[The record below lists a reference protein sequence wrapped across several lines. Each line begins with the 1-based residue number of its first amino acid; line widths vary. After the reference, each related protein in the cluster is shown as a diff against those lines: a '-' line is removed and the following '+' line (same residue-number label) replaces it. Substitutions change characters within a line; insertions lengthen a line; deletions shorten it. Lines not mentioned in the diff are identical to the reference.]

1 MADRRLLQSTA
12 VALVVVELGVLW
24 APTPIRVA
32 AGLTLGL
39 FLPGFVAA
47 RLLGRPSMTGVERLL
62 LVPGMSVA
70 TAILTGL
77 CLTAAHIHMTTDS
90 WAIALGSVTAVGVAI
105 LARLERGKH
114 GEKELRPDLLL
125 PSLSVAPSRPE
136 VSLSGLD
143 LNEIQRRVD
152 ESRRRSDRRR
162 GKSDKP
168 RRPYAFAASLGLIL
182 VLAVAGA
189 VAISASTEHYHGR
202 GFTELWALHGGSSR
216 STVRLGVIS
225 HEPHEVSYR
234 IRVLVD
240 GHTLRNEDVAL
251 RPGQT
256 WQSIQPIIRGR
267 RVDIMLQT
275 SPSGPVYRRVR
286 LSLG

>member
-24 APTPIRVA
+24 APAPIRVA

-47 RLLGRPSMTGVERLL
+47 RLVGRPSITGVERLL

-77 CLTAAHIHMTTDS
+77 SLAAAHIHMTTDS

-105 LARLERGKH
+105 LAILDRAKH
-114 GEKELRPDLLL
+114 GEGELRPDFAP
-125 PSLSVAPSRPE
+125 PSLGVAPSR
-136 VSLSGLD
+136 
-143 LNEIQRRVD
+143 
-152 ESRRRSDRRR
+152 SRRF
-162 GKSDKP
+162 
-168 RRPYAFAASLGLIL
+168 YAFAASVGLTL

-202 GFTELWALHGGSSR
+202 GFTELWALPGGSSR
-216 STVRLGVIS
+216 STVRLGLIS
-225 HEPHEVSYR
+225 HEMHEVSYR

-240 GHTLRNEDVAL
+240 GQTLRDEDVAL

-256 WQSIQPIIRGR
+256 WQSIQPIMRGR
-267 RVDIMLQT
+267 RVDIT
-275 SPSGPVYRRVR
+275 VRISPSGPVYRRVR